1 MKTIKRTN
9 ETASQTNG
17 LVKNYSEFINEQNTP
32 LTYHKIL
39 FEFETKFKHYVNLC
53 VEGKYEEASRE
64 YEKALKHLDNELRE
78 YASQQTGKY
87 IICES

>member
-9 ETASQTNG
+9 ETISQTNG
-17 LVKNYSEFINEQNTP
+17 TVKNHLEFVNEQTTP

-53 VEGKYEEASRE
+53 VEGKYEEASRA

-78 YASQQTGKY
+78 YASQQAGKY
-87 IICES
+87 IILES

>member
-1 MKTIKRTN
+1 MQTIKRTN
-9 ETASQTNG
+9 KTTSHTNG
-17 LVKNYSEFINEQNTP
+17 LVKKYSEFINEQNTP

-39 FEFETKFKHYVNLC
+39 FDFETKFKHYVNLC

-64 YEKALKHLDNELRE
+64 YEKALKHFDNELRE